1 MEIKRQSYLDK
12 LVKHRHN
19 GLVKVVTGLRRC
31 GKSYLLFNLFKRQLL
46 SEGVKAE
53 HIIEVAL
60 DDDSFESLRD
70 PRELSAYI
78 RKRVGRRRGRTYVL
92 IDEIQMCEEVPSSVP
107 GFKATI
113 SFYDVLNGLMKLPGV
128 DIYVTGSN
136 SQMLSKDVATNF
148 RDRGF
153 EIRLHPLSFA
163 EYVEATGKDAPTA
176 FEEYITWGGMP
187 LAVLEEDDD
196 ERSRYLKGLF
206 ERVYVKDICE
216 RHGIRD
222 DYVLNRVVDAV
233 SSSVGSLT
241 NPHKLVNTLRSVLN
255 VKTNDHV
262 LNGYLG
268 YLCDA
273 FLFSKVLRYD
283 VKGKSYFDTP
293 YKYFAEDVGLR
304 NARLNFR
311 QVEEDHLMENVI
323 YNELSIRGYNVD
335 VGVVPIASRTGGRQS
350 IRQHEIDF
358 VVNLGSKKLY
368 IQSAFSVESAENR
381 NQETLS
387 LRKSGDFFR
396 KIVVVGGMKR
406 LTRDESGIEYVGV
419 IPFLLNP
426 ALMEGE
432 P

>member
-1 MEIKRQSYLDK
+1 MDIKRLAYLEK
-12 LVKHRHN
+12 LIRRKHN
-19 GLVKVVTGLRRC
+19 GLVKVVTGIRRC
-31 GKSYLLFNLFKRQLL
+31 GKSFLLFNLFKKHLL
-46 SEGVKAE
+46 SDGVKAE
-53 HIIEVAL
+53 RIIEIAL
-60 DDDSFESLRD
+60 DDDAFERLRD

-78 RKRVGRRRGRTYVL
+78 RKLVSRRRGMTYVL
-92 IDEIQMCEEVPSSVP
+92 IDEIQMCEEVQAEGIRS
-107 GFKATI
+107 TI
-113 SFYDVLNGLMKLPGV
+113 TFYDVLNGLMKIPNL

-136 SQMLSKDVATNF
+136 SHMLSKDVATNF

-163 EYVEATGKDAPTA
+163 EYVDATGKDALVA
-176 FEEYITWGGMP
+176 FDDFLTWGGMP
-187 LAVLEEDDD
+187 LAVLEKDDD
-196 ERSRYLKGLF
+196 ERSRYLKSLF

-222 DYVLNRVVDAV
+222 DYVLNRVMDAV

-241 NPHKLVNTLRSVLN
+241 NPHKLVNALRSSLG

-262 LNGYLG
+262 IDSYLDH
-268 YLCDA
+268 LCDA

-283 VKGKSYFDTP
+283 VKGKRYFDTP

-323 YNELSIRGYNVD
+323 YNELILRGYNVD
-335 VGVVPIASRTGGRQS
+335 VGVVPIASRTNGKLS

-368 IQSAFSVESAENR
+368 IQSAFSIESAEKR

-387 LRKSGDFFR
+387 LKKSGDFFR
-396 KIVVVGGMKR
+396 KLVIVGGAKR
-406 LTRDESGIEYVGV
+406 LTRDEAGIEYVGV
-419 IPFLLNP
+419 IPFLMDKTILS
-426 ALMEGE
+426 
-432 P
+432 

>member
-1 MEIKRQSYLDK
+1 MEINRQTYVEK
-12 LVKHRHN
+12 LVKHKHN

-31 GKSYLLFNLFKRQLL
+31 GKSYLLFNLFKRHLL
-46 SEGVKAE
+46 SDGVKAE
-53 HIIEVAL
+53 HIVEVAL
-60 DDDSFESLRD
+60 DDDSFERQRD

-78 RKRVGRRRGRTYVL
+78 RKRVGRRRGKTYVL

-107 GFKATI
+107 GSKATI

-368 IQSAFSVESAENR
+368 IQSAFSVESAEKR

>member
-1 MEIKRQSYLDK
+1 MRINRQTYVEK
-12 LVKHRHN
+12 LVKHKHN
-19 GLVKVVTGLRRC
+19 GLVKVITGLRRC
-31 GKSYLLFNLFKRQLL
+31 GKSYLLFNLFKRHLL
-46 SEGVKAE
+46 SNGVKAD
-53 HIIEVAL
+53 HIVEIAL
-60 DDDSFESLRD
+60 DDDSFERLRD

-78 RKRVGRRRGRTYVL
+78 RKRIGRRRGKTYVL
-92 IDEIQMCEEVPSSVP
+92 IDEIQMCEELPSSVP
-107 GFKATI
+107 GSKATI
-113 SFYDVLNGLMKLPGV
+113 SFYDVLNGLMKLPGI

-176 FEEYITWGGMP
+176 FEDYIMWGGLP
-187 LAVLEEDDD
+187 LAVLEKDDD

-206 ERVYVKDICE
+206 ERVYIKDICE
-216 RHGIRD
+216 RHGIQD
-222 DYVLNRVVDAV
+222 DYVLNNVVDAV

-293 YKYFAEDVGLR
+293 HKYFAEDVGLR

-311 QVEEDHLMENVI
+311 QVEGDHLMENVI
-323 YNELSIRGYNVD
+323 YNELVVRGYNVD
-335 VGVVPIASRTGGRQS
+335 VGVVPIASRVEGKQS

-368 IQSAFSVESAENR
+368 IQSALSVESAEKLE
-381 NQETLS
+381 QETLS

-419 IPFLLNP
+419 IPFLLDRTILN
-426 ALMEGE
+426 
-432 P
+432 

>member
-1 MEIKRQSYLDK
+1 MRINRQTYVEK
-12 LVKHRHN
+12 LVKHKHN
-19 GLVKVVTGLRRC
+19 GLVKVITGLRRC
-31 GKSYLLFNLFKRQLL
+31 GKSYLLFNLFKRHLL
-46 SEGVKAE
+46 SNGVKAD
-53 HIIEVAL
+53 HIVEIAL
-60 DDDSFESLRD
+60 DDDSFERLRD

-78 RKRVGRRRGRTYVL
+78 RKRIGRRRGKTYVL
-92 IDEIQMCEEVPSSVP
+92 IDEIQMCEELPSSVP
-107 GFKATI
+107 GSKATI
-113 SFYDVLNGLMKLPGV
+113 SFYDVLNGLMKLPGI

-176 FEEYITWGGMP
+176 FEDYITWGGLP
-187 LAVLEEDDD
+187 LAVLEKDDD

-206 ERVYVKDICE
+206 ERVYIKDICE
-216 RHGIRD
+216 RHGIQD
-222 DYVLNRVVDAV
+222 DYVLNNVVDAV
-233 SSSVGSLT
+233 SSCVGSLT
-241 NPHKLVNTLRSVLN
+241 NPHKLVNTLRSVLS

-283 VKGKSYFDTP
+283 VKGKSYLDTP
-293 YKYFAEDVGLR
+293 HKYFAEDVGLR

-311 QVEEDHLMENVI
+311 QVEGDHLMENVI
-323 YNELSIRGYNVD
+323 YNELVVRGYNVD
-335 VGVVPIASRTGGRQS
+335 VGVVPIASRVEGKQS

-368 IQSAFSVESAENR
+368 IQSALSVESAEKLE
-381 NQETLS
+381 QETLS

-419 IPFLLNP
+419 IPFLLDRTILN
-426 ALMEGE
+426 
-432 P
+432 

>member
-1 MEIKRQSYLDK
+1 MEINRQTYVEK
-12 LVKHRHN
+12 LVRHKHN

-31 GKSYLLFNLFKRQLL
+31 GKSYLLFNLFKRHLL
-46 SEGVKAE
+46 SDGVKAE
-53 HIIEVAL
+53 HIVEVAL
-60 DDDSFESLRD
+60 DDDSFERLRD

-78 RKRVGRRRGRTYVL
+78 RKRVGRRRGKTYVL

-107 GFKATI
+107 GSKATI
-113 SFYDVLNGLMKLPGV
+113 SFYDVLNGLMKLPGI

-136 SQMLSKDVATNF
+136 SRMLSKDVATNF

-176 FEEYITWGGMP
+176 FEDYITWGGLP
-187 LAVLEEDDD
+187 LAVLEKDDD

-206 ERVYVKDICE
+206 ERVYIKDICE
-216 RHGIRD
+216 RHGIQD
-222 DYVLNRVVDAV
+222 DYVLNNVVDVV

-262 LNGYLG
+262 LNSYLCH
-268 YLCDA
+268 LCDA

-293 YKYFAEDVGLR
+293 HKYFAEDVGLR

-311 QVEEDHLMENVI
+311 QVEGDHLMENVI
-323 YNELSIRGYNVD
+323 YNELALRGYNVD
-335 VGVVPIASRTGGRQS
+335 VGVVSISSRTGGKQS
-350 IRQHEIDF
+350 VRQHEIDF

-368 IQSAFSVESAENR
+368 IQSALSVETAEKR
-381 NQETLS
+381 EQETLS

-406 LTRDESGIEYVGV
+406 LTRDDSGIEYVGV
-419 IPFLLNP
+419 IPFLLDKSILN
-426 ALMEGE
+426 
-432 P
+432 

>member
-1 MEIKRQSYLDK
+1 MRINRQTYVEK
-12 LVKHRHN
+12 LVKHKHN
-19 GLVKVVTGLRRC
+19 GLVKVITGLRRC
-31 GKSYLLFNLFKRQLL
+31 GKSYLLFNLFKRHLL
-46 SEGVKAE
+46 SNGVKAD
-53 HIIEVAL
+53 HIVEIAL
-60 DDDSFESLRD
+60 DDDSFERLRD

-78 RKRVGRRRGRTYVL
+78 RKRIGRRRGKTYVL
-92 IDEIQMCEEVPSSVP
+92 IDEIQMCEELPSSVP
-107 GFKATI
+107 GSKATI
-113 SFYDVLNGLMKLPGV
+113 SFYDVLNGLMKLPGI

-176 FEEYITWGGMP
+176 FEDYITWGGLP
-187 LAVLEEDDD
+187 LAVLEKDDD

-206 ERVYVKDICE
+206 ERVYIKDICE
-216 RHGIRD
+216 RHGIQD
-222 DYVLNRVVDAV
+222 DYVLNNVVDAV

-241 NPHKLVNTLRSVLN
+241 NPHKLVNTLRSVLK

-283 VKGKSYFDTP
+283 VKGKNYFDTP
-293 YKYFAEDVGLR
+293 HKYFAEDVGLR

-311 QVEEDHLMENVI
+311 QVEGDHLMENVI
-323 YNELSIRGYNVD
+323 YNELVVRGYNVD
-335 VGVVPIASRTGGRQS
+335 VGVVPIASRVEGKQS

-368 IQSAFSVESAENR
+368 IQSALSVESAEKLE
-381 NQETLS
+381 QETLS

-419 IPFLLNP
+419 IPFLLDRTILN
-426 ALMEGE
+426 
-432 P
+432 